1 MTTAVRVSGSQALQ
15 FGHQVNNGTWRM
27 KVVIADDHVIFRQG
41 LRLALE
47 AIQAGSEFFEAGD
60 FETLLRLVTRQR
72 DLGLLIL
79 DLNMPGLSRS
89 TGIATLRGHV
99 APAPI
104 LVLSA
109 SDDSEDVFASLASG
123 ASGYVHKSAGMDVLT
138 EAIRTVG
145 LGGVYVPRD
154 LVTGVRPPPPNARGA
169 TAEGPRLTPRQADVL
184 RLAAEGHA
192 NKEIAF
198 RLGMGE
204 GTVKAHLSLVMRE
217 LGVHNR
223 VQLLREVERL
233 KAGGWMPG

>member
-1 MTTAVRVSGSQALQ
+1 
-15 FGHQVNNGTWRM
+15 M

-47 AIQAGSEFFEAGD
+47 AAQAGSEFLEAGD
-60 FETLLRLVTRQR
+60 FDGLLRLVMRQR

-109 SDDSEDVFASLASG
+109 SDDSEDVFSSLAAG
-123 ASGYVHKSAGMDVLT
+123 ASGYVHKSAGLDVLT

-154 LVTGVRPPPPNARGA
+154 LVTGARPPAAKASRVG
-169 TAEGPRLTPRQADVL
+169 EGPRLTPRQADVL

-233 KAGGWMPG
+233 KAADWSLG

>member
-109 SDDSEDVFASLASG
+109 SDDSEDVFAS
-123 ASGYVHKSAGMDVLT
+123 V
-138 EAIRTVG
+138 RTSM
-145 LGGVYVPRD
+145 PAD
-154 LVTGVRPPPPNARGA
+154 LWT
-169 TAEGPRLTPRQADVL
+169 
-184 RLAAEGHA
+184 
-192 NKEIAF
+192 
-198 RLGMGE
+198 
-204 GTVKAHLSLVMRE
+204 
-217 LGVHNR
+217 
-223 VQLLREVERL
+223 
-233 KAGGWMPG
+233 